1 MICSSCKKPINN
13 DQKVIEKIKIQGVE
27 IENVLCSRVCSTE
40 KATTPQVQT
49 RPKEKITVTT
59 ASKTALFGIAGA
71 LAGGVIFTIISILT
85 RTYFWYAGILI
96 TFGSILL
103 VKKYLDINHFIQK
116 IILILITST
125 VYIFSV
131 TTTEFVLYLQDESL
145 KLFELNPL
153 YILMTIPVVIGFI
166 LTDLYQILF
175 LVSNLIII
183 ATTKDKTSII

>member
-27 IENVLCSRVCSTE
+27 IENVLCPKCATQRKT
-40 KATTPQVQT
+40 TTPQVQVK
-49 RPKEKITVTT
+49 PKEKITINS
-59 ASKTALFGIAGA
+59 ASKTALFGILGA

-153 YILMTIPVVIGFI
+153 YVLMTIPVVIGII

>member
-1 MICSSCKKPINN
+1 MICSSCKKPVDNN
-13 DQKVIEKIKIQGVE
+13 QKVVEKIKIQGVE
-27 IENVLCSRVCSTE
+27 IENVLCPECATQR
-40 KATTPQVQT
+40 KAIVPQIQPK
-49 RPKEKITVTT
+49 PKEKITINT

-85 RTYFWYAGILI
+85 KTYFWYAGILI

-103 VKKYLDINHFIQK
+103 VKKYLDINHILQK

-125 VYIFSV
+125 VYILSV
-131 TTTEFVLYLQDESL
+131 TTVEFVLYLQAESL

-153 YILMTIPVVIGFI
+153 YVLMTIPIVIGFI

-183 ATTKDKTSII
+183 LTTKDKTSII